1 MKFQINSCIKYYP
14 CFKNQFLF
22 LFTGKQLLCNPTTP
36 ALDLKTM
43 CYKLRSGAQSKQS
56 KTTLWTNVSDSAF
69 DLLRKLL
76 DLNPHTRISA
86 EEALKHS
93 FFTEKWD

>member
-1 MKFQINSCIKYYP
+1 MTALAQIISIFGSEDVKKSAVTY
-14 CFKNQFLF
+14 
-22 LFTGKQLLCNPTTP
+22 GKQLLCNPTTP

-56 KTTLWTNVSDSAF
+56 KTTPWTNVSDSAF